1 MKRIIKPP
9 YIFSALAVGGLFL
22 GVMNMQFS
30 PPAPPLFANLDNFVL
45 FAQEEVTIEKDVQ
58 ISSGNIGSNDKIDI
72 EKDVIINGNLFADK
86 ITIDKNTTVNGNA
99 SFNKLKLHK
108 EAQILGTQTKPV
120 QLPIA
125 NLPEIPDFK
134 VGTQDFKFVGSNNTL
149 VAGNYRNIILE
160 KDSRLTLTGGIY
172 NIRKLELKEN
182 STLIFSAVATL
193 NIQSKLKGQKRASI
207 LPGQNLKPTDLV
219 INYLGIRPKNEKE
232 EKEDDDDEINSLHD
246 DKEKKEYK
254 DRKSGRPIVFGKN
267 SLLNFKLLAPKA
279 AVHIGESTILRGQIA
294 AKKVKIGKG
303 TIVSRKEG
311 FIQENVFEEAILE
324 EDGSRFFVN
333 ELILNLKDE
342 ATFLDAQ
349 NIADQIDGRIV
360 GFIKTTNVYQIEVL
374 VNTPE
379 ELETKIQFIRQLN
392 NPLIEGVFRNYIFNI
407 S

>member
-1 MKRIIKPP
+1 
-9 YIFSALAVGGLFL
+9 
-22 GVMNMQFS
+22 MQFS